1 MERVI
6 NFFKEVIMLLTRK
19 PTLSEQRIKKS
30 EKDIK
35 QNTLDITDTA
45 DVAVGNTEALLDL
58 QEMVIGLIEGTEE

>member
-58 QEMVIGLIEGTEE
+58 QEMVITLIEGTEE

>member
-6 NFFKEVIMLLTRK
+6 KFFKEVIMLLTRK

-30 EKDIK
+30 EQDIK

-58 QEMVIGLIEGTEE
+58 QEMVITLIEGTEE

>member
-1 MERVI
+1 
-6 NFFKEVIMLLTRK
+6 MLLTRK

-30 EKDIK
+30 EQDIK